1 METDP
6 SSWRNYAAISLTL
19 KSSLC
24 ALIFSAVALKG
35 SRVRWW
41 KRLLSGVG
49 CFFVE
54 AGILI
59 AYQCGRVEGASFKA
73 WLPRVLVGLTAI
85 ALALASDWSGW
96 QSRSEWAR
104 DSMVGAVYLLSAD
117 AASSEGSIIYT
128 MDGNAGEIT
137 GRWNSAVF
145 LGAYGVALGALF
157 LRNTL
162 NAAIALG
169 WLGAMTG
176 VILSVRFFAWSLDSL
191 DNDVSRLHYSL
202 SYYLHFHGPTL
213 LAPWVALVVLIL
225 TTRATSSDPVQ
236 DATP

>member
-1 METDP
+1 MV
-6 SSWRNYAAISLTL
+6 
-19 KSSLC
+19 
-24 ALIFSAVALKG
+24 FSAVALKG

-41 KRLLSGVG
+41 QRLLSGVG

-73 WLPRVLVGLTAI
+73 WLPRILVGLAAI
-85 ALALASDWSGW
+85 ALALVSDWSGW

-117 AASSEGSIIYT
+117 AVSSEGNVIYT
-128 MDGNAGEIT
+128 IDGDAGDIT
-137 GRWNSAVF
+137 GQWNSAVF

-162 NAAIALG
+162 TAAIALG
-169 WLGAMTG
+169 WLGAMAG
-176 VILSVRFFAWSLDSL
+176 ALLSVRFYAWSLDSL
-191 DNDVSRLHYSL
+191 DSDVSPLYYRL

-213 LAPWVALVVLIL
+213 LAPWVALAALIL
-225 TTRATSSDPVQ
+225 MTRGTSSDTVQ
-236 DATP
+236 DATS